1 MGWMDMV
8 MGPMVSGVIV
18 VVHALIFTMGMLMS
32 MFMLVLMAMEML
44 VLVGVNFLPVPV
56 FMGVYMGVLVGMP
69 VLVFMGAF
77 HIKPSFVDCRVGSC
91 GEEILEPLSVQCFA

>member
-1 MGWMDMV
+1 MGWMGMI

-18 VVHALIFTMGMLMS
+18 VVHALIFTMGVVVG

-44 VLVGVNFLPVPV
+44 VLVGVDFLPVPV

-77 HIKPSFVDCRVGSC
+77 HIKPSFVDCHIGSC
-91 GEEILEPLSVQCFA
+91 GEETLEPLSGQSLV